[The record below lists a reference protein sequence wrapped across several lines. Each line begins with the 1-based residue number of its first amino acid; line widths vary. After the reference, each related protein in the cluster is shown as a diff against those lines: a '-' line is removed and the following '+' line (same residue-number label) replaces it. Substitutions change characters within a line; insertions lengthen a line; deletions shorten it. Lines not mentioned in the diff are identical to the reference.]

1 MNKHR
6 HSYGSW
12 VLHKPAD
19 KRSMDDK
26 EFIVGLR
33 LPPFWYQSC
42 ECGYE
47 NWVRMDKKPN
57 NSFKFNEMW
66 KARGFV

>member
-1 MNKHR
+1 M
-6 HSYGSW
+6 G
-12 VLHKPAD
+12 
-19 KRSMDDK
+19 DK
-26 EFIVGLR
+26 EFIKGLR

-47 NWVRMDKKPN
+47 NWVRRDKKPN

-66 KARGFV
+66 RARGFV